1 MEVIRELMKKPRQ
14 TESLAI
20 LVFVFAV
27 LYTVYRG
34 TAYTILLGLG
44 FTLIILGALPRQVAL
59 AFLVGASAILLVQTH
74 MPVEG
79 FATKEDEDEEGFAS
93 KHEDED
99 ELEGFASKKDDEDE
113 LEGFAS
119 KKDDE
124 DELEGF
130 ASKKDDEDEL
140 EGFASKKDDEDEV
153 EGFASKKDDEDELE
167 GFASKKDDED
177 EEGFVAKKK
186 KVVVPDHT
194 DRKEPLELGKG
205 YKLPNENDDKGY
217 HLDSGTTFLNAYKAL
232 KPDQIAAMTKDTQ
245 ELLATQKAL
254 VGMLDSFGPLMKDMN
269 KITGFFGPNQ

>member
-1 MEVIRELMKKPRQ
+1 MIRELMKKPRQ

-34 TAYTILLGLG
+34 TAHTILLGLG
-44 FTLIILGALPRQVAL
+44 FTLIVLGALPRQVAL
-59 AFLVGASAILLVQTH
+59 AFLVGASAILLVQTNIQ
-74 MPVEG
+74 VDG
-79 FATKEDEDEEGFAS
+79 FASKQDDDDEAEGFAS
-93 KHEDED
+93 KQDDDDDEVEGFASKQDDDD
-99 ELEGFASKKDDEDE
+99 ELEGFASKQDDDDE
-113 LEGFAS
+113 LEGFAN
-119 KKDDE
+119 KQDDE
-124 DELEGF
+124 DE
-130 ASKKDDEDEL
+130 DEKE
-140 EGFASKKDDEDEV
+140 K
-153 EGFASKKDDEDELE
+153 
-167 GFASKKDDED
+167 
-177 EEGFVAKKK
+177 EGFVAKKKK

-205 YKLPNENDDKGY
+205 YKMPNENDEKGY